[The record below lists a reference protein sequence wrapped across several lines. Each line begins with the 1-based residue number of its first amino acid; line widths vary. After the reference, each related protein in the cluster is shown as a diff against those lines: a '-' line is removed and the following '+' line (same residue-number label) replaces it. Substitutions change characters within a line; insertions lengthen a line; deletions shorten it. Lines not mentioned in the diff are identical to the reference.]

1 MKWGPPMHIAVL
13 GTLDTKSDEVDYLRK
28 MIIAEGGAV
37 SVVDTTP
44 ATWLTAGPYGSRAE
58 LMSRAAEVIR
68 DAVLPR
74 VLAGEFDGVCVIAGA
89 TGAALTGLLLSEI
102 PYGVP
107 KILVSPIASSDVRP
121 YIGPSDTVVVPPVAD
136 FTGRNAY
143 TDYAL
148 ARVARLISVMVR
160 SVQEYPNE
168 SATHFAAS
176 AFGVT
181 SKLIHMLG
189 GALSSGGQRLTVFS
203 ANGTGGESFERF
215 VSLGL
220 VSGAFDLTL
229 SELADELCGG
239 VLSAGQARGWA
250 APRKGIPQV
259 VMPGALDFINYGP
272 LSTVPAE
279 RRSRPIVEHTSSV
292 TLVRTSA
299 CENFELGRMVAERAN
314 SGRETTVVI
323 VPRRGFSLLGA
334 PGGPFSDPEADDA
347 FVQGLALHPE
357 VRVELVDDEFNGGKT
372 LDAVL
377 AASKHWRNQHDNG

>member
-1 MKWGPPMHIAVL
+1 MHIAVL

-28 MIIAEGGAV
+28 LIIAEGGAA

-44 ATWLTAGPYGSRAE
+44 ATWLTDDTYSSRAE

-102 PYGVP
+102 PYGIP
-107 KILVSPIASSDVRP
+107 KILVSPIASSNVRP

-148 ARVARLISVMVR
+148 ARVARLITVMVQSGR
-160 SVQEYPNE
+160 AYPNE
-168 SATHFAAS
+168 SETHFAAS

-181 SKLIHMLG
+181 SKLVQMLA
-189 GALSSGGQRLTVFS
+189 GAVSPAGQRLTVFS
-203 ANGTGGESFERF
+203 ANGTGGQSFERF
-215 VSLGL
+215 VSTGL

-250 APRKGIPQV
+250 AAQRGIPQV

-292 TLVRTSA
+292 TLVRTSVS
-299 CENFELGRMVAERAN
+299 ENFELGRMVAERVC
-314 SGRETTVVI
+314 SGRETTAVI
-323 VPRRGFSLLGA
+323 VPRRGFSLLSA
-334 PGGPFSDPEADDA
+334 PGGPFSDPDADDA
-347 FVQGLALHPE
+347 FVQGLASRPE
-357 VRVELVDDEFNGGKT
+357 IQVERVDDEFNGGKT

-377 AASKHWRNQHDNG
+377 AASKHWRKKA